1 MTRIKK
7 KLNKNIPIGINKT
20 GSRHESDSMGQ
31 VEVPADCYWGAQ
43 TERSLHHFNI
53 GGDVMPREVYHAYGI
68 VKHAAAEV
76 NFEAGRLDETLANA
90 IIEAAEEAAEGKL
103 DDHFPLCVWQTG
115 SGTQTNMNVNE
126 VLANRAIQLLGG
138 EIGSKK
144 PVHPNDH
151 VNMGQSSNDSFPTA
165 MHVAMVM
172 ELEKNFLPELQKLQ
186 KTIEYKAKKWMD
198 VVKIGRTHLQDAVPL
213 TVGQEWSGWAAQLK
227 ESLHRLK
234 IVEKELFELAA
245 GGTAVGTG
253 LNAPQGFSEAIAK
266 KIAQITTYPFVT
278 APNKFAALG
287 SLDAMVATMSALR
300 GVAVVLF
307 KIANDTR
314 WLASGPRCG
323 LGELH
328 LPENEPGSSIMPGK
342 VNPTQCESMIMVCMQ
357 VMGLDAAVA
366 YAGSQGNLQLN
377 VTRPLVI
384 MNTLHASRLL
394 RDAAKAFREFSVEGT
409 TLNEKRIQHYIDNSL
424 MLVTALAPVV
434 GYDGAA
440 KIAHIGDIKGLSLKE
455 AALKSGLIDE
465 KKFDEYVKPWLMVG
479 KGVEGA

>member
-1 MTRIKK
+1 MTKHAGSLEQ
-7 KLNKNIPIGINKT
+7 KLPLGIDAKGN
-20 GSRHESDSMGQ
+20 RQESDSMGK
-31 VEVPADCYWGAQ
+31 VEVPADRYWGAQ
-43 TERSLHHFNI
+43 TQRSLHHFNI
-53 GGDVMPREVYHAYGI
+53 GGDIMPREIYHAYGI
-68 VKHAAAEV
+68 VKQAAAEV
-76 NFEAGRLDETLANA
+76 NHEAGRLDEAKCKA
-90 IIEAAEEAAEGKL
+90 IVQAAQEASQGLL

-165 MHVAMVM
+165 MHVAMVL
-172 ELEKNFLPELQKLQ
+172 ELEKQFLPELQKLV
-186 KTIEYKAKKWMD
+186 TAIESKAKAWMD
-198 VVKIGRTHLQDAVPL
+198 IVKIGRTHLQDAVPL
-213 TVGQEWSGWAAQLK
+213 TVGQEWSGWVVQLK
-227 ESLHRLK
+227 EGLHRIK
-234 IVEKELFELAA
+234 AAEKELLELAA

-253 LNAPQGFSEAIAK
+253 MNAPQGFSKAIAD
-266 KIAQITTYPFVT
+266 KIAHITGYSFVT

-287 SLDAMVATMSALR
+287 GLDAMVAVMSALR
-300 GVAVVLF
+300 GIAVVLF

-342 VNPTQCESMIMVCMQ
+342 VNPTQCEAMIMVCIQ

-366 YAGSQGNLQLN
+366 MAGSQGNLQLN

-384 MNTLHASRLL
+384 MNALHASRLL

-409 TLNEKRIQHYIDNSL
+409 TLNEDRIQYYIDHSL

-440 KIAHIGDIKGLSLKE
+440 KIAHMGNVEGLSLKE

-465 KKFDEYVKPWLMVG
+465 KQFDEHVKPRLMAG
-479 KGVEGA
+479 KGVAGA

>member
-1 MTRIKK
+1 MIKSVSCK
-7 KLNKNIPIGINKT
+7 VAIGIDKK
-20 GSRHESDSMGQ
+20 GLRQESDSMGKI
-31 VEVPADCYWGAQ
+31 EVPADRYWGAQ

-76 NFEAGRLDETLANA
+76 NCEAGRLDETKAKA
-90 IIEAAEEAAEGKL
+90 IIQAAEEAAKGAL

-172 ELEKNFLPELQKLQ
+172 ELERHLFPELQKLHNA
-186 KTIEYKAKKWMD
+186 IENKAKEWMD

-234 IVEKELFELAA
+234 SVEKELFELAA

-253 LNAPQGFSEAIAK
+253 LNAPKGFSKAIAK
-266 KIAQITTYPFVT
+266 KIAQITSYPFVT
-278 APNKFAALG
+278 APNKFASLG
-287 SLDAMVATMSALR
+287 GLDAMVATMSALR
-300 GVAVVLF
+300 GVAVVLL

-342 VNPTQCESMIMVCMQ
+342 VNPTQCEAMIMVCMQ

-366 YAGSQGNLQLN
+366 FAGSQGNLQLN

-409 TLNEKRIQHYIDNSL
+409 TLNNARIQKYIDNSL

-440 KIAHIGDIKGLSLKE
+440 RIAHMGDVEGLSLKE

-465 KKFDEYVKPWLMVG
+465 KQFDEHVKPRLMAG
-479 KGVEGA
+479 HGVEGA